1 MQKYLFLL
9 CALHAPI
16 VYAAENSLVRILEKT
31 GHEIL
36 TEFSIG
42 ALQGVTFSCAQQT
55 ADDAITGITS
65 NKTAIKNFNTVS
77 LPICAEFTLETGSLI
92 ERYVSIFGIKPT
104 SEQPLFS
111 RSFLA
116 LPKSKKVHVTLAK
129 LLRLSGFLVGAG
141 YTYSLIQETKQSK
154 AIYE

>member
-16 VYAAENSLVRILEKT
+16 VYSAENSLVRILEKT
-31 GHEIL
+31 GHEIF

-42 ALQGVTFSCAQQT
+42 ALQGVAFSCAQQS
-55 ADDAITGITS
+55 ADEAINDITS
-65 NKTAIKNFNTVS
+65 NKTAIKTFNTVS
-77 LPICAEFTLETGSLI
+77 LPICAEFALETGSLI
-92 ERYVSIFGIKPT
+92 ERYANILGINAT

-116 LPKSKKVHVTLAK
+116 LPQTKKAHVALAK
-129 LLRLSGFLVGAG
+129 LLRLGGFIVAAG
-141 YTYSLIQETKQSK
+141 YTYSLIQESK
-154 AIYE
+154 RSNAIYE